1 MKNPTHCTLML
12 RGAALLALAASATVA
27 FAQASYPTRP
37 LRLII
42 PSPAGGPTDVVGRGG
57 GAKMGEGVEENR

>member
-1 MKNPTHCTLML
+1 ML
-12 RGAALLALAASATVA
+12 RGAALLALAASATFA

-42 PSPAGGPTDVVGRGG
+42 PYPAGGPTDVVGRVV
-57 GAKMGEGVEENR
+57 GAKMGEGV